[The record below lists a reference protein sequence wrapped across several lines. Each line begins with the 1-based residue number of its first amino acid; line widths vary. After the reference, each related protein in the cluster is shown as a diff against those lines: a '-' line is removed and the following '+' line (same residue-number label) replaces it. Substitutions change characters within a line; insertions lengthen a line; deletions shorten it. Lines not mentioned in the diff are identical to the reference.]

1 MNFEESDVLLRLF
14 KFQSPLCN
22 LVSISPF
29 VLLQDL
35 MRIPVPAAYLY
46 DAVVLY
52 AEALREV
59 LIENGNS
66 TDGTAIFQKIKSR
79 SYESK

>member
-1 MNFEESDVLLRLF
+1 
-14 KFQSPLCN
+14 
-22 LVSISPF
+22 
-29 VLLQDL
+29 

-52 AEALREV
+52 AEALQEV

-66 TDGTAIFQKIKSR
+66 TDGTAIFQKIKSL